1 MDKIRL
7 SLLSATAL
15 AVLTIGTSAAASPGV
30 SPTLVTA
37 GQFQPRDVLRPR
49 SSDTQI
55 RQILTRIRADAD
67 ALRRNVVASTTRG
80 GTYRQPAAEDLSYL
94 IDDVVQSTD
103 HLADHLDRRQVIQ
116 LDLDDV
122 MRRGAELEDAI
133 VSRSTSQQ
141 VRNGWNRLRADLDSL
156 ASAYGMS
163 WDWQNPTYA
172 PIDSAGGV
180 YQRLTGTYQ
189 LDPSRSDDPTR
200 ATDQAL
206 RQLPAAER
214 TRMARLL
221 QNRLEPP
228 DQMAIERVDD
238 QISLASSRAQRVTF
252 DADGRPQVEPGL
264 RGRNMTSRATMYGD
278 RLEVV
283 TTGGA
288 DSDYMAI
295 FEPLDNGQSLRVTKR
310 LTIASLR
317 QPIVVR
323 SVYRRTSEI
332 PEWSIY
338 DRGPRPTATS
348 GRSYDDILA
357 DGTTLVATL
366 DQPLNIRT
374 VRPNDRVMLTVHNA
388 PTAALNNAVIEG
400 YVTSVPS
407 QANSSGLS
415 LAFNQIRLSN
425 GRTASFAGTVES
437 VRGPNGEP
445 ISFDGEVV
453 DSTDPNQKDQAIQR
467 GAIGAAVGAV
477 IGAVVGGA
485 KGAAI
490 GAVVGGG
497 GAAAT
502 VLIGN
507 QRSTDLPR
515 GTEFTIR
522 SRGISQ

>member
-1 MDKIRL
+1 MDKIKG
-7 SLLSATAL
+7 SLLWVAVL
-15 AVLTIGTSAAASPGV
+15 AVLPIGASAAASGGV
-30 SPTLVTA
+30 SLTSEA
-37 GQFQPRDVLRPR
+37 GYQFQPRDVRPR
-49 SSDTQI
+49 VTD
-55 RQILTRIRADAD
+55 RQIQQIVTRIRTDAD
-67 ALRRNVVASTTRG
+67 ALRRSADVSTTRG
-80 GTYRQPAAEDLSYL
+80 GTYRQPADQDLSYL
-94 IDDVVQSTD
+94 IDDVVQATD

-116 LDLDDV
+116 VDVDDV

-133 VSRSTSQQ
+133 VNRSSSQQ
-141 VRNGWNRLRADLDSL
+141 VRNGWSRLRADLDSL

-163 WDWQNPTYA
+163 WDWRNPAYA
-172 PIDSAGGV
+172 PIGSAGAV

-206 RQLPAAER
+206 RQVSGAER
-214 TRMARLL
+214 TRMARQL

-228 DQMAIERVDD
+228 DQISIERVND
-238 QISLASSRAQRVTF
+238 QVSLASSRAPRVTF

-283 TTGGA
+283 TTGGV
-288 DSDYMAI
+288 DTDYTAI

-310 LTIASLR
+310 LTVPSLR
-317 QPIVVR
+317 QPVVVR
-323 SVYRRTSEI
+323 SVYGRTSEI
-332 PEWSIY
+332 PEWNIY
-338 DRGPRPTATS
+338 ERGPRPTATS
-348 GRSYDDILA
+348 GRSYDEIVP
-357 DGTTLVATL
+357 DGTTIVAVL
-366 DQPLNIRT
+366 DQPLNVRT
-374 VRPNDRVMLTVHNA
+374 VQPNDRVTLTVRNA
-388 PTAALNNAVIEG
+388 PTSTLNNAVIEG

-407 QANSSGLS
+407 QVNSAGLS

-425 GRTASFAGTVES
+425 GRTASFAGTVEN

-453 DSTDPNQKDQAIQR
+453 DATDPNQRDQAIQR

-522 SRGISQ
+522 SLGISQ